1 LLPLLSLRQVEK
13 SYGHVRALKALDL
26 EVMPG
31 QILGLLGPNG
41 AGKSTLLRMVMDI
54 VRPDAGTIELFGQ
67 PLSRASLERVS
78 YLPEERGLYR
88 KQSVLD
94 VLVYLGTL
102 KGQSRK
108 LAATRALHWLERVS
122 LSHTAKLQ
130 VERLSKGMSQKVQ
143 LVAAFMGEPEL
154 YVLDEPFSGL
164 DPLSLRE
171 VRALIAEQRA
181 LGRGVILSTHQMNEV
196 EDLCDSIALIDRG
209 QLLISDS
216 IKNVLGAQVSN
227 SYRVQCPDD
236 LAELPQNDRLG
247 PLVVERG
254 AAPNDWLITPA
265 GPALAHEILNFML
278 ASGMRIEAFSPVQ
291 ATLEQTFLRALE
303 QRLV

>member
-1 LLPLLSLRQVEK
+1 MPLLSLRQLEK
-13 SYGHVRALKALDL
+13 SYGNVRALKALDL
-26 EVMPG
+26 EVKPG
-31 QILGLLGPNG
+31 QVLGLLGPNG
-41 AGKSTLLRMVMDI
+41 AGKSTLLRMIMDI

-67 PLSRASLERVS
+67 PLCRASLERVS

-102 KGQSRK
+102 KGQSRTQ
-108 LAATRALHWLERVS
+108 AAKRALHWLERVS
-122 LSHTAKLQ
+122 LLHTAKLQ
-130 VERLSKGMSQKVQ
+130 IERLSKGMSQKVQ

-209 QLLISDS
+209 QLLILDS
-216 IKNVLGAQVSN
+216 IKNVLGAHPSN
-227 SYRVQCPDD
+227 SYRVQSPDD
-236 LAELPQNDRLG
+236 LTRLSQSDRFG
-247 PLVVERG
+247 PLAVERG
-254 AAPNDWLITPA
+254 AIQSEWVITPS
-265 GPALAHEILNFML
+265 GTALGHEILNFML
-278 ASGMRIEAFSPVQ
+278 ASGLRIEAFSPVQ
-291 ATLEQTFLRALE
+291 ATLEQAFLRTLE
-303 QRLV
+303 QRVV